1 MPAVMLDIYPVPQQ
15 PLTQVSGAIDT
26 VREKVGPSVPIWLV
40 AQSFGGGEGWP
51 REPSRWEERVMVYL
65 SWVHGASGLLYFS
78 RNAGPGFATPS
89 SPGLWAECRQLA
101 LEAATLAPALMQ
113 PFATTQVPVAA
124 TELPTALSEAEAT
137 NATTVHVR
145 GIRLDADD
153 TLPAQ
158 TQRDIVVLVVN
169 TQARPLLME
178 FAVPAELAGAS
189 RVVNDILRNRTLAL
203 AHRSGQRVW
212 TDMLEPMATRAF
224 RLHRSATAA
233 AETTN
238 LIVNPSMEEQANAGT
253 PDGFYLIESGD
264 AGASFLVDGT
274 TAADGRY
281 SMRVTTP
288 TTGQGLT
295 FQAYPQDISRAGR
308 YNLSVWGRGGAA
320 LQFSTVYGNASGC
333 TLGPD
338 SSTQWTV
345 MLSESW
351 RRYQTWLHC
360 SVAKGPTPVLQY
372 SVPDKGIAWVDMLSL
387 TYDTTSAR
395 KSDSAA
401 PKRSIHRRPNFP
413 VVAEQLP
420 SLDGLTASPPAVVA
434 QKNDDVGAWQR
445 SQRDLL
451 HGLNIYN
458 PHVLRVEGE
467 AFYRMYFFGWAHTT
481 CNRKTATLSLDSSRC
496 PSR

>member
-113 PFATTQVPVAA
+113 PFATTQVPVVA

-178 FAVPAELAGAS
+178 FAVPAELGDAS
-189 RVVNDILRNRTLAL
+189 QVVNDIFRNRTLAL

-320 LQFSTVYGNASGC
+320 LQF
-333 TLGPD
+333 
-338 SSTQWTV
+338 
-345 MLSESW
+345 
-351 RRYQTWLHC
+351 
-360 SVAKGPTPVLQY
+360 
-372 SVPDKGIAWVDMLSL
+372 
-387 TYDTTSAR
+387 
-395 KSDSAA
+395 
-401 PKRSIHRRPNFP
+401 
-413 VVAEQLP
+413 
-420 SLDGLTASPPAVVA
+420 
-434 QKNDDVGAWQR
+434 
-445 SQRDLL
+445 
-451 HGLNIYN
+451 
-458 PHVLRVEGE
+458 
-467 AFYRMYFFGWAHTT
+467 
-481 CNRKTATLSLDSSRC
+481 
-496 PSR
+496 

>member
-113 PFATTQVPVAA
+113 PFATTQVPVVA

-178 FAVPAELAGAS
+178 FAVPAELADAS
-189 RVVNDILRNRTLAL
+189 QVVNDIFRNRTLAL

-224 RLHRSATAA
+224 RLQRSATAA

-274 TAADGRY
+274 PAADGRY

-295 FQAYPQDISRAGR
+295 FQAYPQDISKGGR
-308 YNLSVWGRGGAA
+308 YNLSVWGRGSAA

-387 TYDTTSAR
+387 TYDTTSAL
-395 KSDSAA
+395 KSDDAA